1 MPHVTINLKALPE
14 QRDLIDQAASVLG
27 KSRSEFMR
35 EAACDRAQ
43 AVMLVPQNH
52 ELTTQEAAA
61 FLNVSRPFVI
71 KEVEAGR
78 LKCRK
83 VGRHRRIEF
92 TELRRYQ
99 GAQRL
104 ESEKAL
110 QELADL
116 SQDLRLG
123 Y

>member
-1 MPHVTINLKALPE
+1 M
-14 QRDLIDQAASVLG
+14 LG
-27 KSRSEFMR
+27 
-35 EAACDRAQ
+35 Q
-43 AVMLVPQNH
+43 QNH
-52 ELTTQEAAA
+52 QLTIQESAA

-83 VGRHRRIEF
+83 VGRHRRLVF

-104 ESEKAL
+104 KSERGAASAGRPVARPSSGL
-110 QELADL
+110 LTAD
-116 SQDLRLG
+116 SARYMAPDGATCRYRTQTRCIQRRRATSR
-123 Y
+123 